1 MVHALRRVIERAS
14 CFNPLMGVVTRVSA
28 AGAARFQSLEG
39 INGCCHPQMF
49 GVPLQMFGVRFQFL
63 EGIIGC
69 HGSLLKFLPDSIFM
83 VRLRG
88 SYHDERL
95 FINSLFPIPNFHIT
109 HTTKITCVGIHC
121 SNYLNRLPRCNR
133 G

>member
-1 MVHALRRVIERAS
+1 
-14 CFNPLMGVVTRVSA
+14 
-28 AGAARFQSLEG
+28 
-39 INGCCHPQMF
+39 
-49 GVPLQMFGVRFQFL
+49 MFGVRFQFL

-95 FINSLFPIPNFHIT
+95 FINSPFPYPQLILLI
-109 HTTKITCVGIHC
+109 
-121 SNYLNRLPRCNR
+121 LPRLHLWGFTLELFLER
-133 G
+133 L